1 MKKIAKKNQI
11 VIATLAVM
19 IAAAG
24 YMNYSGKLFPNKTKT
39 QETNSELANKEL
51 LDISDEDA
59 SVSSGDMKS
68 QEGDSGSGADSN
80 AGSTDDGSVDG
91 TPGEAVLT
99 NGSVSSVVS
108 QAKVSREQ
116 VRSKNKETLQNI
128 IDNKNLS
135 AEEKEKAVN
144 QMVQMTET
152 AEKESAAE
160 SLLAAK
166 GFHNSVVSIT
176 DEGITLKK
184 IAKKNQIVIATLA
197 VMIAAAGY
205 MNYSGKLFPNKTKT
219 QETNSELANKE
230 LLDISDEDASVSS
243 GDMKS
248 QEGDSGSG
256 ADSNAGSTDDGSV
269 DGTPGEAV
277 LTNGSVSSVVSQAK
291 VSREQVRSKNKETLQ
306 NIIDNKNLSA
316 EEKEKAVNQMVQM
329 TETAEKESA
338 AESLLAAKGFYNSV
352 VSITDDQADVI
363 VGASELSDANRAQI
377 EDIVTRKTGV
387 AAQNIVINPVNA
399 DSK

>member
-176 DEGITLKK
+176 D
-184 IAKKNQIVIATLA
+184 
-197 VMIAAAGY
+197 
-205 MNYSGKLFPNKTKT
+205 
-219 QETNSELANKE
+219 
-230 LLDISDEDASVSS
+230 
-243 GDMKS
+243 
-248 QEGDSGSG
+248 
-256 ADSNAGSTDDGSV
+256 
-269 DGTPGEAV
+269 
-277 LTNGSVSSVVSQAK
+277 
-291 VSREQVRSKNKETLQ
+291 
-306 NIIDNKNLSA
+306 
-316 EEKEKAVNQMVQM
+316 
-329 TETAEKESA
+329 
-338 AESLLAAKGFYNSV
+338 
-352 VSITDDQADVI
+352 DQADVI

-387 AAQNIVINPVNA
+387 VAQNIVINPVNA

>member
-11 VIATLAVM
+11 V
-19 IAAAG
+19 
-24 YMNYSGKLFPNKTKT
+24 NYSGKLFPNKTKT

-176 DEGITLKK
+176 D
-184 IAKKNQIVIATLA
+184 
-197 VMIAAAGY
+197 
-205 MNYSGKLFPNKTKT
+205 
-219 QETNSELANKE
+219 
-230 LLDISDEDASVSS
+230 
-243 GDMKS
+243 
-248 QEGDSGSG
+248 
-256 ADSNAGSTDDGSV
+256 
-269 DGTPGEAV
+269 
-277 LTNGSVSSVVSQAK
+277 
-291 VSREQVRSKNKETLQ
+291 
-306 NIIDNKNLSA
+306 
-316 EEKEKAVNQMVQM
+316 
-329 TETAEKESA
+329 
-338 AESLLAAKGFYNSV
+338 
-352 VSITDDQADVI
+352 DQADVI

>member
-1 MKKIAKKNQI
+1 M
-11 VIATLAVM
+11 
-19 IAAAG
+19 
-24 YMNYSGKLFPNKTKT
+24 
-39 QETNSELANKEL
+39 

-135 AEEKEKAVN
+135 AEEKEKAVAHEERLL
-144 QMVQMTET
+144 MTET

-166 GFHNSVVSIT
+166 GFH
-176 DEGITLKK
+176 
-184 IAKKNQIVIATLA
+184 
-197 VMIAAAGY
+197 
-205 MNYSGKLFPNKTKT
+205 
-219 QETNSELANKE
+219 
-230 LLDISDEDASVSS
+230 
-243 GDMKS
+243 
-248 QEGDSGSG
+248 
-256 ADSNAGSTDDGSV
+256 
-269 DGTPGEAV
+269 
-277 LTNGSVSSVVSQAK
+277 
-291 VSREQVRSKNKETLQ
+291 
-306 NIIDNKNLSA
+306 
-316 EEKEKAVNQMVQM
+316 
-329 TETAEKESA
+329 
-338 AESLLAAKGFYNSV
+338 NSV

>member
-11 VIATLAVM
+11 VIATLSVM

-176 DEGITLKK
+176 D
-184 IAKKNQIVIATLA
+184 
-197 VMIAAAGY
+197 
-205 MNYSGKLFPNKTKT
+205 
-219 QETNSELANKE
+219 
-230 LLDISDEDASVSS
+230 
-243 GDMKS
+243 
-248 QEGDSGSG
+248 
-256 ADSNAGSTDDGSV
+256 
-269 DGTPGEAV
+269 
-277 LTNGSVSSVVSQAK
+277 
-291 VSREQVRSKNKETLQ
+291 
-306 NIIDNKNLSA
+306 
-316 EEKEKAVNQMVQM
+316 
-329 TETAEKESA
+329 
-338 AESLLAAKGFYNSV
+338 
-352 VSITDDQADVI
+352 DQADVI

>member
-19 IAAAG
+19 IAATG

-176 DEGITLKK
+176 D
-184 IAKKNQIVIATLA
+184 
-197 VMIAAAGY
+197 
-205 MNYSGKLFPNKTKT
+205 
-219 QETNSELANKE
+219 
-230 LLDISDEDASVSS
+230 
-243 GDMKS
+243 
-248 QEGDSGSG
+248 
-256 ADSNAGSTDDGSV
+256 
-269 DGTPGEAV
+269 
-277 LTNGSVSSVVSQAK
+277 
-291 VSREQVRSKNKETLQ
+291 
-306 NIIDNKNLSA
+306 
-316 EEKEKAVNQMVQM
+316 
-329 TETAEKESA
+329 
-338 AESLLAAKGFYNSV
+338 
-352 VSITDDQADVI
+352 DQADVI

>member
-51 LDISDEDA
+51 LDISDEDE

-176 DEGITLKK
+176 D
-184 IAKKNQIVIATLA
+184 
-197 VMIAAAGY
+197 
-205 MNYSGKLFPNKTKT
+205 
-219 QETNSELANKE
+219 
-230 LLDISDEDASVSS
+230 
-243 GDMKS
+243 
-248 QEGDSGSG
+248 
-256 ADSNAGSTDDGSV
+256 
-269 DGTPGEAV
+269 
-277 LTNGSVSSVVSQAK
+277 
-291 VSREQVRSKNKETLQ
+291 
-306 NIIDNKNLSA
+306 
-316 EEKEKAVNQMVQM
+316 
-329 TETAEKESA
+329 
-338 AESLLAAKGFYNSV
+338 
-352 VSITDDQADVI
+352 DQADVI